1 MHGLMTMELQLI
13 LLWELGVGGG
23 TDGSRGRPAGE
34 ACCPWERRSRGEG
47 GQGGEGLNEA
57 RPAALPCLASQCRGR
72 QGQQRRR
79 QAAGATAVGMQA
91 ASRGRRRRE
100 RWQAGARR

>member
-13 LLWELGVGGG
+13 LLWELGVWGG

-57 RPAALPCLASQCRGR
+57 RPAALP
-72 QGQQRRR
+72 
-79 QAAGATAVGMQA
+79 
-91 ASRGRRRRE
+91 
-100 RWQAGARR
+100 